1 MTVGQLI
8 AKLAALP
15 EDMEIQVITEYRQD
29 PVDIVTL
36 TRGSWSDD
44 TSDDDDLDDEDVG
57 SDDGG
62 SWCSMIDEE
71 PEFVEKDNGN
81 VAVIVTW

>member
-15 EDMEIQVITEYRQD
+15 EDMEVQVITEYRQD

-36 TRGSWSDD
+36 ARGSWSDD
-44 TSDDDDLDDEDVG
+44 LSDDEDIP
-57 SDDGG
+57 DD
-62 SWCSMIDEE
+62 WDPEEE
-71 PEFVEKDNGN
+71 PEFVQDHEGGK

>member
-15 EDMEIQVITEYRQD
+15 EDMEVQVITEYRQD

-36 TRGSWSDD
+36 ARGSWSDD
-44 TSDDDDLDDEDVG
+44 LSDDEDIP
-57 SDDGG
+57 DD
-62 SWCSMIDEE
+62 WDPEEE
-71 PEFVEKDNGN
+71 PEFVQDDESGK